1 MGNCFQ
7 KSNKFIKNQLKDEYY
22 NKKVNMSIIGNYK
35 PYQVFIG
42 EEIKISKTILGLNS
56 NCDCDIHISIANNPT
71 RLIIS
76 YVDGKNENYK
86 KGQTF
91 HIYKITYKELNNI
104 EEITQYDIY
113 NAIQDYIF
121 INKQF
126 PINNNTIVAI

>member
-7 KSNKFIKNQLKDEYY
+7 TSNKFIKTQSKDEYY
-22 NKKVNMSIIGNYK
+22 NKKVNMSVIGNYK

-42 EEIKISKTILGLNS
+42 EDIKISKTILGLNS
-56 NCDCDIHISIANNPT
+56 NCDCNIHISIANSPT

-76 YVDGKNENYK
+76 YVDGNVENYK

-91 HIYKITYKELNNI
+91 HIYKITYKELINI

-126 PINNNTIVAI
+126 PMNNNTIVAI

>member
-7 KSNKFIKNQLKDEYY
+7 TSNKFIKTQLKDEYY
-22 NKKVNMSIIGNYK
+22 NKKVNMSVIGNYK

-42 EEIKISKTILGLNS
+42 EDIRITKTILGLNS
-56 NCDCDIHISIANNPT
+56 NCDCNIHISIANSPT

-76 YVDGKNENYK
+76 YVDGNIENYK

-91 HIYKITYKELNNI
+91 HIYKISYKELNNI

-126 PINNNTIVAI
+126 PMNNNTIVAI

>member
-7 KSNKFIKNQLKDEYY
+7 TSNKFIKTQSKDEYY
-22 NKKVNMSIIGNYK
+22 NKKVNMSVIGNYK

-42 EEIKISKTILGLNS
+42 EDIKISKTILGLNS
-56 NCDCDIHISIANNPT
+56 NCDCNIHISIANSPT

-76 YVDGKNENYK
+76 YVDGNVENYK

-91 HIYKITYKELNNI
+91 HIYKISYKELNNI

-113 NAIQDYIF
+113 NSIQDYIF
-121 INKQF
+121 INKQY
-126 PINNNTIVAI
+126 PMNNNIIVAI

>member
-7 KSNKFIKNQLKDEYY
+7 TSNKFIKTQSKDEYY
-22 NKKVNMSIIGNYK
+22 NKKVNMSVIGNYK

-42 EEIKISKTILGLNS
+42 EDIKISKTILGLNS
-56 NCDCDIHISIANNPT
+56 NCDCNIHISIANSPT

-76 YVDGKNENYK
+76 YVDGNVENYK

-91 HIYKITYKELNNI
+91 HIYKITYKELINI

-121 INKQF
+121 INKQY
-126 PINNNTIVAI
+126 PMNNNTIVAI

>member
-7 KSNKFIKNQLKDEYY
+7 TSNKFIKTQSKDEYY
-22 NKKVNMSIIGNYK
+22 NKKVNMSVIGNYK

-42 EEIKISKTILGLNS
+42 EDIRITKTILGLNS
-56 NCDCDIHISIANNPT
+56 NCDCNIHISIANSPT

-76 YVDGKNENYK
+76 YVDSNVENYK

-91 HIYKITYKELNNI
+91 HIYKITYKELINI

-121 INKQF
+121 INKQY
-126 PINNNTIVAI
+126 PMNNNTIIAI

>member
-7 KSNKFIKNQLKDEYY
+7 TSNKFIKTQLKDEYY
-22 NKKVNMSIIGNYK
+22 NKKVNMSVIGNYK

-42 EEIKISKTILGLNS
+42 EDIRITKTILGLNS
-56 NCDCDIHISIANNPT
+56 NCDCNIHISIANSPT

-76 YVDGKNENYK
+76 YVDSNVENYK

-91 HIYKITYKELNNI
+91 HIYKITYKELINI

-121 INKQF
+121 INKQY
-126 PINNNTIVAI
+126 PMNNNTIVAI